1 MYTYIFIIG
10 FHSSKQNRQ
19 PFLTLLI
26 QGLYVPVHLLQS
38 ELAFPQ
44 KREERAAGAP
54 GRDSLEPLQW
64 HKSSA
69 VTAENAAPIC
79 YYFAYDF

>member
-1 MYTYIFIIG
+1 M
-10 FHSSKQNRQ
+10 
-19 PFLTLLI
+19 
-26 QGLYVPVHLLQS
+26 PVHLLQP

-44 KREERAAGAP
+44 QREERAAGAP